1 MEILESSRFA
11 RLADDYLTDEEL
23 RDLKLFLSMSPDAG
37 AVIPG
42 SGGCRKLRWKGR
54 GRGKRGGYRVIYFY
68 RSEPEQLWLLTIYAK
83 SEMESISAS
92 TLKQWKREIE
102 S

>member
-1 MEILESSRFA
+1 
-11 RLADDYLTDEEL
+11 
-23 RDLKLFLSMSPDAG
+23 MSPDAG

-68 RSEPEQLWLLTIYAK
+68 RGEPEQLWLLTIYAK
-83 SEMESISAS
+83 SEMENISAS
-92 TLKQWKREIE
+92 MLKKWKQEID